1 VFSSTYYSNGNYS
14 LTVNH
19 TAGSTAGFES
29 EANNT
34 LATADALNLGT
45 AIRGQL
51 SGFSDIDTF
60 KFEASAAGVVTL
72 VFDAPTDSAYSDYF
86 TVRLTNASGS
96 TISKITT
103 GRDQTLKAAVAQA
116 GTYFVQIESGDYYYN
131 GGTYLLTASF
141 AAGGSGFELEPNDDS
156 ANVISSGA
164 QIRGQLS
171 SDKDTDWFYL
181 KTSSASD
188 LVVAFDAPTNSS
200 FSNYFQVW
208 VFDDDGDLL
217 ASKAT
222 GQDTTFSVGAAEP
235 GNYFVAVTT
244 AQSNLYDAGQ
254 YGLTVTA
261 QASTVLRESETND
274 TTATADPLA
283 LGTNIRGQLATA
295 VDVDRFAVTMTSAGT
310 LTVNFDGPTNSTW
323 TNYFDV
329 DVVGPTGTLLATRS
343 TGGDIAFDV
352 KVPASGIYTV
362 VISTASSWAYDSGE
376 YRLGVS
382 AVLEDPIPA
391 GAITGTPTVA
401 QTETR
406 YTIRGTGAVSG
417 TATATLALTVAPAI
431 SDLDALRYVASHSDL
446 INVFGTNIE
455 KARQHYLE
463 FGFNEGRKITEGD
476 Y

>member
-1 VFSSTYYSNGNYS
+1 MSTESEPNGSITQANTIGLGSAVLGSLSAASDLDVYKFTVSAAGALSLVLDVPTSSSFSDYFALGLYDASGSRLNLYTTGVDKTYQTAAPAAGTYYLAVSSSTYYSGGSYS
-14 LTVNH
+14 LTATH

-29 EANNT
+29 EANGTFATANT
-34 LATADALNLGT
+34 LGLGT

-60 KFEASAAGVVTL
+60 KFDTSDAGVVTL
-72 VFDAPTDSAYSDYF
+72 AFDAPTDSSYSDYF

-103 GRDQTLKAAVAQA
+103 GRDQTLKVAVAQA
-116 GTYFVQIESGDYYYN
+116 GTYFVEVSSGDYYYN

-156 ANVISSGA
+156 ANALSSGA

-171 SDKDTDWFYL
+171 SVKDTDWFYL

-188 LVVAFDAPTNSS
+188 LLLAFDAPTNSS

-208 VFDDDGDLL
+208 VFDDDGNLL

-244 AQSNLYDAGQ
+244 SQSSLYDPGQ

-261 QASTVLRESETND
+261 QASTVQRESETND

-283 LGTNIRGQLATA
+283 LGTNIRGQLSTA
-295 VDVDRFAVTMTSAGT
+295 ADVDRFAVTMTSAGT

-323 TNYFDV
+323 TNY
-329 DVVGPTGTLLATRS
+329 
-343 TGGDIAFDV
+343 
-352 KVPASGIYTV
+352 
-362 VISTASSWAYDSGE
+362 
-376 YRLGVS
+376 
-382 AVLEDPIPA
+382 
-391 GAITGTPTVA
+391 
-401 QTETR
+401 
-406 YTIRGTGAVSG
+406 
-417 TATATLALTVAPAI
+417 
-431 SDLDALRYVASHSDL
+431 
-446 INVFGTNIE
+446 
-455 KARQHYLE
+455 
-463 FGFNEGRKITEGD
+463 
-476 Y
+476 